1 MIVLNNLINLRMLL
15 LTSLHFIWLYVDLLY
30 LFITRFSDM
39 YKGTRH
45 VFDVKKGVI
54 YTDIY
59 LMRWHYR
66 RSLDNF
72 IDGGVKNDDFTVYVT
87 YAPHL
92 IFLWVRWTSLFL
104 HLQEIDKENLIK
116 LRILT
121 TSLVLFHM
129 KNCFISSSGS
139 RQTHTWPT

>member
-39 YKGTRH
+39 YKGTRY

-72 IDGGVKNDDFTVYVT
+72 IDGGVKNDDFTVYVILRVF
-87 YAPHL
+87 AFDL
-92 IFLWVRWTSLFL
+92 FMGSLNFLF
-104 HLQEIDKENLIK
+104 LQEIDKENLIK
-116 LRILT
+116 LRILA